1 LCGPDAASMR
11 FGLRQGLRD
20 QLVALETLL
29 QNVGYQPAALR
40 ANYRSAW
47 LARTLDELAMLGR
60 PKRP

>member
-1 LCGPDAASMR
+1 MR

-29 QNVGYQPAALR
+29 QNVGYQPVALR

-47 LARTLDELAMLGR
+47 LARTLDELAMLER